1 VKILAIAFLL
11 AIAAYIVMR
20 WRPGH
25 RGAGRQFFAQ
35 IHGINHKN
43 ADGSSRQKMITN
55 CREGEELNLIP
66 EPTNRYD
73 PQAVMICRKNGE
85 QLGYWQAGRMARDLA
100 AGWTYRVTIDEIY
113 AFRENRKKHG
123 VRLRVEVLTMSRVT
137 EARKQKRLAAAKNP
151 GGQNLKG

>member
-1 VKILAIAFLL
+1 VKILAVVFLL

-20 WRPGH
+20 RRRSH
-25 RGAGRQFFAQ
+25 RSAGRQFFSQ
-35 IHGINHKN
+35 VHGINHKN
-43 ADGSSRQKMITN
+43 GDGSSRQKIIAN
-55 CREGEELNLIP
+55 CSEGEELDLVP

-73 PQAVMICRKNGE
+73 SGAVMICRKNGE

-113 AFRENRKKHG
+113 MFREDRKKHG

-137 EARKQKRLAAAKNP
+137 EARKQKRADSSK
-151 GGQNLKG
+151 

>member
-1 VKILAIAFLL
+1 MATLAILLL
-11 AIAAYIVMR
+11 AAIATYIALR
-20 WRPGH
+20 RPK
-25 RGAGRQFFAQ
+25 RGSIRGRQFFAQ
-35 IHGINHKN
+35 VHGINHKN
-43 ADGSSRQKMITN
+43 GDGSSRQKIIAD
-55 CREGEELNLIP
+55 CREGEELDLIP

-73 PQAVMICRKNGE
+73 PEAVTICRKNGE

-137 EARKQKRLAAAKNP
+137 EARKQKHKSNVSAK
-151 GGQNLKG
+151 